1 MANEGEIRLKIRYV
15 RRRLVR
21 HAFLRVLGGLA
32 AGLLLAAAGR
42 LDANC
47 VADLTPVQGQ
57 AAGPVFFPNWL
68 KAYAAA
74 FDVTEYGITCGAGC
88 GAGSPPNCFTGA
100 PAACG
105 GIGIQINGLTIQNFG
120 SAKSGHAGTSWDIAA
135 VYWRTDAD
143 VAGVYHTMTAIGPDK
158 WSWAW
163 NGTEANPNFAALP
176 TLRIY
181 ADISATPSDGASVRM
196 GIPYDSTWG
205 VGGFTDTCCCNASWA
220 DVSNPVPKTI
230 QYVFKMAD
238 KTSAAPGDVINYT
251 IFYGRPGAGS
261 ISNLEIVDT
270 QPPYTHYVGGSAV
283 PAPDTGYDPD
293 PGPPML
299 LKWTFPGPL
308 AVTGGP
314 TGMIRFQLTV
324 DWGNGEWIEPGSGD
338 TSAPEGSN
346 LWNTADG
353 VFPNLPAATRIHT
366 SNQTRTNVMRY
377 LFWKVADR
385 DLIFNCTPSTCDE
398 MTYSIFLKNLSSTK
412 TWWNV
417 SIWDTVPVQVNPW
430 VPGYGFDDP
439 CLGWTMTPSGCAAA
453 SPGKRVA
460 GGVTIL
466 TWDLDMPPG
475 MTLEIRWKAQ
485 VAAAATAGGTAIN
498 KSSIMAYGRTG
509 IVEGTGHAGAPRNF
523 THEALVVLRTTY
535 VSYVSY
541 NYTSCFDA
549 GNNYYQIA
557 FYPLHPSAVWQLYYL
572 SGVCGLNTSIT
583 APAPSVPCNVWPG
596 AGCLVGIERRPQ
608 LYGGPGTHTVCAEP
622 EKDFYKL
629 VSNAPLLW
637 EVNPNID
644 ETNQDSIMYSP
655 GASLSFRSK
664 MHYTWR
670 RQNSG
675 AVASD
680 HGDYMGLA
688 NVQNVA
694 TTVHLFRW
702 NATSVS
708 WDYYATQAIDP
719 SSQWMTGGTPPA
731 LEGHWRFLS
740 SDSDLIVFKGYAFEG
755 LTDYDNFVTMAPAT
769 NGMLVA
775 GAGNSFY
782 AYTGRRGGWATIVV
796 TNVGPAAAN
805 INVYQ
810 YQSLEPLNVVGS
822 VPPILGGGA
831 GIWTPMDNFPLAA
844 GQAGAANPR
853 SYTTLACDETVVGFG
868 ESFNLYRVDVVSGGP
883 VQVRTGRGPSS
894 RYGGFVLHGVDNSN
908 IASPA
913 VDNFWH
919 SQHRGD
925 TVNDLVAFLP
935 ADGMVVRA
943 TSEDGYTATY
953 TSTGP
958 DTPVAFCAITEL
970 VASCGTNYK
979 VDLITPNGDKI
990 IGMANATYFTER
1002 HYAAPFLSAGTHYE
1016 IYAPAVV
1023 YVGQSF
1029 WLTVVV
1035 VKLGG
1040 NTEVDY
1046 CGTSNF
1052 TSTDPGAKIEG
1063 TAMATYDF
1071 TWSSSTKC
1079 SSVPNENGVKVF
1091 VNVTMTRLGLQT
1103 IIGTDVNDG
1112 SITGLTAIMVV
1123 GADVRLDK
1131 QQKLV
1136 VAASQDTV
1144 QFRVCWSNYS
1154 SASAFTFTINDAIPM
1169 GTTYLPEAGT
1179 WMLDCGNLDDLGL
1192 SVAYSTA
1199 TSTTIPPV
1207 GSFVTANPVA
1217 GTRWLRWTV
1226 PVAGVQVTGC
1236 ACYRVTVN

>member
-1 MANEGEIRLKIRYV
+1 MEGENRVKSGSVWRLFARC
-15 RRRLVR
+15 
-21 HAFLRVLGGLA
+21 ATPGVLAVGV
-32 AGLLLAAAGR
+32 LLAAAVPAA
-42 LDANC
+42 ANC
-47 VADLTPVQGQ
+47 VADITPVQGQ

-68 KAYAAA
+68 RAYAGAY
-74 FDVTEYGITCGAGC
+74 DVTEYGITCGAGC
-88 GAGSPPNCFTGA
+88 TGA
-100 PAACG
+100 PNCPLGTGASG
-105 GIGIQINGLTIQNFG
+105 GIGIQVGGLTIQNFG
-120 SAKSGHAGTSWDIAA
+120 SARSGLGGSSWDISA

-143 VAGVYHTMTAIGPDK
+143 AAGIFHTMTAIGPDK

-163 NGTEANPNFAALP
+163 NGVETNPNFAALP

-181 ADISATPSDGASVRM
+181 ADISATPADGASVRL
-196 GIPYDSTWG
+196 GIPYDPING
-205 VGGFTDTCCCNASWA
+205 LGGFSDTCCCNSSWA

-230 QYVFKMAD
+230 QYVFKLAD
-238 KTSAAPGDVINYT
+238 KTTAAPGDVINYT
-251 IFYGRPGAGS
+251 IYYGRPGSGS

-270 QPPYTHYVGGSAV
+270 QPPYTHYVGNSAV
-283 PAPDTGYDPD
+283 PAPDPGFDPD
-293 PGPPML
+293 PGPPMR
-299 LKWTFPGPL
+299 LKWTFAGPL

-314 TGMIRFQLTV
+314 TGMIRFQLSV
-324 DWGNGEWIEPGSGD
+324 DWGNGESFEPGSGD

-353 VFPNLPAATRIHT
+353 VFPNLPVATRIHT
-366 SNQTRTNVMRY
+366 SNQTRTNIMRY

-398 MTYSIFLKNLSSTK
+398 MTYSIFLKNLSTTK

-430 VPGYGFDDP
+430 MPGYGFDDP

-453 SPGKRVA
+453 SPGKKLVA
-460 GGVTIL
+460 GATIL

-485 VAAAATAGGTAIN
+485 VSAAALAGATAIN
-498 KSSIMAYGRTG
+498 RVSIMAYGTPSPTF
-509 IVEGTGHAGAPRNF
+509 EGTGHAGAPRNF

-541 NYTSCFDA
+541 DYTSCFDA

-572 SGVCGLNTSIT
+572 SGVCGLNASIT

-596 AGCLVGIERRPQ
+596 GGCPVGVERRPQ

-655 GASLSFRSK
+655 GASLSFRGK

-675 AVASD
+675 IGGPMSD
-680 HGDYMGLA
+680 GDYMGLV

-694 TTVHLFRW
+694 TTVHAFRW
-702 NATSVS
+702 NAAAVA
-708 WDYYATQAIDP
+708 WDYMMTQAIEAT
-719 SSQWMTGGTPPA
+719 SQWMTGGTSA
-731 LEGHWRFLS
+731 AYEGHWRFLS

-755 LTDYDNFVTMAPAT
+755 MTDYDNFVTMAPAT
-769 NGMLVA
+769 NGMLAA
-775 GAGNSFY
+775 GPGQSFY
-782 AYTGRRGGWATIVV
+782 AYTGRRAGWATIVV
-796 TNVGPAAAN
+796 TNVGTGAAN
-805 INVYQ
+805 VNVYQ
-810 YQSLEPLNVVGS
+810 YQSLEPLNVVYS
-822 VPPILGGGA
+822 IPPILGGGA
-831 GIWTPMDNFPLAA
+831 GIWTPMDSFPLASGQTGA
-844 GQAGAANPR
+844 GNPR
-853 SYTTLACDETVVGFG
+853 SYTTLACDETVVGFA
-868 ESFNLYRVDVVSGGP
+868 ESFNLYRIDVAGANAV

-894 RYGGFVLHGVDNSN
+894 RYGGFVLHGVDNAN
-908 IASPA
+908 IPSPA

-925 TVNDLVAFLP
+925 TVNDLVAFCP
-935 ADGMVVRA
+935 AQGMVVRA
-943 TSEDGYTATY
+943 TTEDGYSATY
-953 TSTGP
+953 TTTGP
-958 DTPVAFCAITEL
+958 DQPISFCAITEL

-979 VDLITPNGDKI
+979 VDLLTPNGDKI

-1016 IYAPAVV
+1016 IFAPPVV
-1023 YVGQSF
+1023 YIGQNF
-1029 WLTVVV
+1029 WITVVV

-1040 NTEVDY
+1040 ATDVDY
-1046 CGTSNF
+1046 CGTSSF

-1063 TAMATYDF
+1063 TTLGTYGF
-1071 TWSSSTKC
+1071 AWSSSTKC
-1079 SSVPNENGVKVF
+1079 SAVPNENGVKVF

-1103 IIGTDVNDG
+1103 LIATDDNDG

-1123 GADVRLDK
+1123 GADIRLDK
-1131 QQKLV
+1131 LQKLT
-1136 VAASQDTV
+1136 VAASSDTV

-1154 SASAFTFTINDAIPM
+1154 SASAFNFTINDAIPM

-1179 WMLDCGNLDDLGL
+1179 WMLDCGNVDNLGL
-1192 SVAYSTA
+1192 TVSYSTA
-1199 TSTTIPPV
+1199 TTTTVPTAA
-1207 GSFVTANPVA
+1207 SWVTANPIA